1 MDEFI
6 PYSRQTIT
14 QEDID
19 AVIASL
25 QSEFLTQ
32 GPKIGDFESAV
43 AELTGAKHAV
53 AVCNA
58 TAALHLACVSLGV
71 GPEDEVWTVPNSF
84 VASANCARYCGA
96 RVDFVDID
104 AQTRN
109 LCLNS
114 LATKL
119 ENAARDSALP
129 KVIIPVDF
137 AGLPCSMPEIAELA
151 RRYSVKIIEDSSH
164 ALGASIDGR
173 PVGGA
178 WADIVVLSFH
188 AVKVITTAE
197 GGMCLTN
204 DDALAEKLRL
214 LRTHGITRDPQK
226 MINSPEG
233 SFYYEQIDL
242 GFNYRMTDLQAS
254 LGISQL
260 NRLSALQSKRE
271 HLARRYDELL
281 SDLPLQLPA
290 RIDNY
295 VSAHHLYVIEL
306 LGDVS
311 RNQIFDNMRHSGIGV
326 NVHYIP
332 IHLQPNYA
340 QFGFKRGMYPVSERY
355 YDRAITIPLFPD
367 MTEKQQDR
375 VVSEIEKNL
384 ALRY

>member
-1 MDEFI
+1 MEEFI

-14 QEDID
+14 QDDID
-19 AVIASL
+19 AVVAAL
-25 QSEFLTQ
+25 QSDFLTQ
-32 GPKIGDFESAV
+32 GPRIEQFEA
-43 AELTGAKHAV
+43 AIADLTGAKHAV

-58 TAALHLACVSLGV
+58 TAALHLACLSLGV
-71 GPEDEVWTVPNSF
+71 GKGDSVWTVPNSF

-96 RVDFVDID
+96 HVDFIDID
-104 AQTRN
+104 ATTRN
-109 LCLNS
+109 LCVKS
-114 LATKL
+114 LEDKL
-119 ENAARDSALP
+119 ENAARNSTLP

-137 AGLPCSMPEIAELA
+137 AGLPCAMPEIADLA

-173 PVGGA
+173 HLGGA

-188 AVKVITTAE
+188 AVKIITTAE

-204 DDALAEKLRL
+204 DDALAERLRL

-226 MINSPEG
+226 MVKPPEG

-242 GFNYRMTDLQAS
+242 GFNYRMTDLQAA
-254 LGISQL
+254 LGLAQL
-260 NRLSALQSKRE
+260 HRLPLLQAKRE
-271 HLARRYDELL
+271 HLARRYDRLL
-281 SDLPLQLPA
+281 GGLPLQLPA
-290 RIDNY
+290 RIDNF

-306 LGDVS
+306 LGSVS
-311 RNQIFDNMRHSGIGV
+311 RNQVFDHLRHSGIGV

-340 QFGFKRGMYPVSERY
+340 QFGYKRGMYPVSERY

-367 MTEKQQDR
+367 MTESQQDR
-375 VVSEIEKNL
+375 VVSEIEESL
-384 ALRY
+384 GRL